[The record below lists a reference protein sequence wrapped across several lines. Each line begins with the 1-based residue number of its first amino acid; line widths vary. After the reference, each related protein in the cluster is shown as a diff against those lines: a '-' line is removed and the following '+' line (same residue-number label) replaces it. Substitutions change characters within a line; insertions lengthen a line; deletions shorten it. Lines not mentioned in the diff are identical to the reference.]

1 MEFYNLIYEP
11 KDKCV
16 LITINRPKKL
26 NALNGDL
33 IEELN
38 HVLRYANEDD
48 AVRAVVITGSGDKAF
63 VAGAD
68 IKELSGFSEKE
79 GEELARRGQAL
90 LFDFIENMSKPVI
103 AAINGY
109 TLGGGLELALA
120 CHIRV
125 ACDEAKFGFP
135 EVSLG
140 LIPGYGGTQRLPHI
154 VGKSH
159 AMDLI
164 LTARMLTAEEAY
176 DISMINDVVS
186 RELLLPKAFEIVE
199 AIAKNAPNALA
210 KAIEAINN
218 SYNKRG
224 YEVEKENFGKCFG
237 TPDFKEGVDAFLNKR
252 KPNF

>member
-48 AVRAVVITGSGDKAF
+48 AVRAAVITGSGDKAF

>member
-1 MEFYNLIYEP
+1 MEFHNLIYTP
-11 KDKCV
+11 KEQCV

-26 NALNGDL
+26 NALNKEL

-38 HVLRYANEDD
+38 HVLRYANEDK

-68 IKELSGFSEKE
+68 IKEFSNFNPEEGEALAKE
-79 GEELARRGQAL
+79 GQSL
-90 LFDFIENMSKPVI
+90 LFDFIENMDKPVI

-109 TLGGGLELALA
+109 ALGGGLELALA
-120 CHIRV
+120 CHLRV
-125 ACDEAKFGFP
+125 AVEGAKFGFP

-164 LTARMLTAEEAY
+164 LTARMLNAEEAY
-176 DISMINDVVS
+176 DISLVNDVVPK
-186 RELLLPKAFEIVE
+186 EALLDKAFEIVE
-199 AIAKNAPNALA
+199 ALSKNSPNALA
-210 KAIEAINN
+210 QAMKAINH
-218 SYNKRG
+218 SFNKEG
-224 YEVEKENFGKCFG
+224 YEIEKRSFGNCFQ

-252 KPNF
+252 KPKF